1 MRMFGSGA
9 VGSDAR
15 NPATIRERERSLR
28 ERERD
33 WVARERGKKGK
44 ETNRREAPRGLGP
57 RRRLR
62 LRLRPGIRN
71 SWTVEDV
78 HDVQV
83 AYGDGSKD
91 WRSSCKCCC
100 DAGAADG
107 GIEKKKRNPPCPAG
121 FVRRWI

>member
-9 VGSDAR
+9 GGSDAR
-15 NPATIRERERSLR
+15 NPATIRERDLR
-28 ERERD
+28 EIERD

-57 RRRLR
+57 RRRLW

-78 HDVQV
+78 HDLHV
-83 AYGDGSKD
+83 AYDDGSKD

-100 DAGAADG
+100 GAGAADG
-107 GIEKKKRNPPCPAG
+107 GIEKKKKNPPCPAG